1 MGGKIF
7 LLFGTVF
14 VLLVSGC
21 IMQTTRLTTGDGDQ
35 NESLV
40 TEIVAINETGNQYKC
55 PTGEYVSDASE
66 CPYYC
71 GDDECSAGETYQTCP
86 GDCCYSAMLVIAGA
100 TYSADEGIL
109 TLHINN
115 AGDFELSF
123 SAVVEYDDASMKI
136 IKSLYTV
143 PAGQTE
149 SIKIENVD
157 SNIES
162 VRIIAAECP
171 EVEDFIT
178 SQYITD
184 V

>member
-1 MGGKIF
+1 MDRKLL
-7 LLFGTVF
+7 LLFGTMLV
-14 VLLVSGC
+14 VAVSGC
-21 IMQTTRLTTGDGDQ
+21 IMQTTTLTTGDGDQ
-35 NESLV
+35 NSSLV
-40 TEIVAINETGNQYKC
+40 TQIVAINDTGNRYRC

-66 CPYYC
+66 CSYHC
-71 GDDECSAGETYQTCP
+71 GDDECSAGETYTTCP
-86 GDCCYSAMLVIAGA
+86 GDCCYSAMAVIAGA
-100 TYSADEGIL
+100 EYSDEDSII

-136 IKSLYTV
+136 IKSLYVV
-143 PAGQTE
+143 PAGGTE

-157 SNIES
+157 SNMES

-178 SQYITD
+178 RENIIGL
-184 V
+184 

>member
-1 MGGKIF
+1 MGSKIF
-7 LLFGTVF
+7 LLFGTVLI
-14 VLLVSGC
+14 VLVSGC
-21 IMQTTRLTTGDGDQ
+21 IIQTTKLTTGDGEQ
-35 NESLV
+35 NGTLV
-40 TEIVAINETGNQYKC
+40 TEMVTINGTLDRYRC
-55 PTGEYVSDASE
+55 PTGDYVNDASE

-71 GDDECSAGETYQTCP
+71 GDDECSTGETYETCP
-86 GDCCYSAMLVIAGA
+86 GDCCYSAMVVIAGA
-100 TYSADEGIL
+100 EYSEGDSIL
-109 TLHINN
+109 TLHISN
-115 AGDFELSF
+115 AGEFELSF

-143 PAGQTE
+143 PAGGTE
-149 SIKIENVD
+149 SIKIENVE
-157 SNIES
+157 SNIKE